1 MTALTDQIVD
11 VAFERGGL
19 DLVKAAVARLAGDR
33 TATVPADLT
42 VDAGAVADAAE
53 LVGAAD
59 QLLAVL
65 PHAERIRPEANRLAR
80 AVATHKET

>member
-11 VAFERGGL
+11 VAYRRGGL
-19 DLVKAAVARLAGDR
+19 DLVKAAVAHLAGDR
-33 TATVPADLT
+33 TVIVPPDLT
-42 VDAGAVADAAE
+42 VDAGAPADAAE
-53 LVGAAD
+53 LVGAAE
-59 QLLAVL
+59 QMLAVL